1 MWSFI
6 ICILYDVK
14 YFLYVHNIIFCYIL
28 LTLQVFNFF
37 NKTKCRFSQYWCF
50 RIVYN
55 LISGNHILRCGKMH
69 LKTCQHLC
77 RLNSYTWTLDVS
89 PRHFS
94 SLTHLHGFIV
104 WIILIFRINFWTTFF
119 QFRIKLFPLSYMSYY
134 HHLASILYHR
144 SIVISF
150 LIWNHWTK
158 VISFQVCIHNLN
170 MTKIISF
177 TCPLLL
183 IWCREK
189 GSKWEIWFQSDYHS
203 PLPPY

>member
-14 YFLYVHNIIFCYIL
+14 CFLYVHNIVFCYIL

-77 RLNSYTWTLDVS
+77 RLNSYTRTLDVSPRHFSCRLNSYTWTLDVS

-119 QFRIKLFPLSYMSYY
+119 QFRI
-134 HHLASILYHR
+134 
-144 SIVISF
+144 
-150 LIWNHWTK
+150 
-158 VISFQVCIHNLN
+158 
-170 MTKIISF
+170 
-177 TCPLLL
+177 
-183 IWCREK
+183 
-189 GSKWEIWFQSDYHS
+189 
-203 PLPPY
+203 